1 MSLFRRKFISILSVT
16 CLLASAASAQDAYP
30 SRPVRIIVTL
40 SPGSQVD
47 ILARLVGEK
56 LSQSLGQPVI
66 VENRSGAG
74 GTLAAAFVAGSGP
87 DGYTLLM
94 TANGHAINPALYD
107 KLRFDTAKDFRGVS
121 LVAVVPSVLVTS
133 PSVPA
138 KNVSELIS
146 LLRASPGKYNYGSP
160 GVGSAG
166 HMATEL
172 FNLDAKIKATH
183 IPYKGTPEALTDLM
197 GGNVQY
203 FFAPLGAAL
212 PLVSTGKVKALA
224 VSTATRSAALPN
236 APTVAE
242 SGLPGFQYDFWY
254 GLVAPAATPK
264 AIVDRLAAD
273 IQKALQAPDV
283 KEKFAAQGAAPSHL
297 TDAKFDRFLL
307 SEIKK
312 SAELVR
318 ISGAANAFK

>member
-1 MSLFRRKFISILSVT
+1 MSPFRRSFIP
-16 CLLASAASAQDAYP
+16 LLAVAGLSAGTASAQDTYP
-30 SRPVRIIVTL
+30 SRPVRIVVTL
-40 SPGSQVD
+40 SAGSQGD

-56 LSQSLGQPVI
+56 LGQSLGQPVI
-66 VENRSGAG
+66 VENRPGAG
-74 GTLAAAFVAGSGP
+74 GTLAAAFVAAAAP

-138 KNVSELIS
+138 RNVSELIS
-146 LLRASPGKYNYGSP
+146 LLKANPGKYNYASP

-172 FNLDAKIKATH
+172 FNLDAKVEATH
-183 IPYKGTPEALTDLM
+183 VPYKGTPEALTDLM
-197 GGNVQY
+197 GDNVQY
-203 FFAPLGAAL
+203 FFAPLGATL
-212 PLVSTGKVKALA
+212 PLVNTGKVKALA
-224 VSTATRSAALPN
+224 VSTTARSAALPN
-236 APTVAE
+236 TPTVAE

-264 AIVDRLAAD
+264 PIIDRLASD
-273 IQKALQAPDV
+273 IQKALQSQDV
-283 KEKFAAQGAAPSHL
+283 KEKLAAQGAAPSSL
-297 TDAKFDRFLL
+297 TDTKFDQFLR

-318 ISGAANAFK
+318 ISGAANALK

>member
-1 MSLFRRKFISILSVT
+1 MSPFRRSFIP
-16 CLLASAASAQDAYP
+16 LLAVAGLSAGAASAQDTYP
-30 SRPVRIIVTL
+30 SRPVRIVVTL
-40 SPGSQVD
+40 SAGSQVD

-56 LSQSLGQPVI
+56 LGQSLGQPVI
-66 VENRSGAG
+66 VENRPGAG
-74 GTLAAAFVAGSGP
+74 GTLAAAFVAAATP

-133 PSVPA
+133 PGVPA
-138 KNVSELIS
+138 TNVSELIA
-146 LLRASPGKYNYGSP
+146 LLKANPGKYNYASP

-172 FNLDAKIKATH
+172 FNLDAKVEATH
-183 IPYKGTPEALTDLM
+183 VPYKGTPEALTDLM

-203 FFAPLGAAL
+203 FFAPLGATL
-212 PLVSTGKVKALA
+212 PLVNTGKVKALA
-224 VSTATRSAALPN
+224 VSTAARSPALPN
-236 APTVAE
+236 TPTVAE

-264 AIVDRLAAD
+264 PIIDRLASD
-273 IQKALQAPDV
+273 IQKALQSQDV
-283 KEKFAAQGAAPSHL
+283 KEKLAAQGAAPSSL
-297 TDAKFDRFLL
+297 TDTKFDQFLQ
-307 SEIKK
+307 SEIRK

-318 ISGAANAFK
+318 ISGAANALK

>member
-1 MSLFRRKFISILSVT
+1 M
-16 CLLASAASAQDAYP
+16 
-30 SRPVRIIVTL
+30 
-40 SPGSQVD
+40 
-47 ILARLVGEK
+47 
-56 LSQSLGQPVI
+56 
-66 VENRSGAG
+66 
-74 GTLAAAFVAGSGP
+74 AAAFVASSAP

-94 TANGHAINPALYD
+94 TANGHAINPALYE

-133 PSVPA
+133 PRVPA

-146 LLRASPGKYNYGSP
+146 LLKANPNRYNYASP

-172 FNLDAKIKATH
+172 FNLDAEVKATH

-197 GGNVQY
+197 SDNVQY

-212 PLVSTGKVKALA
+212 PLITTGKVKALA
-224 VSTATRSAALPN
+224 VSTAARSAALPN
-236 APTVAE
+236 VPTVAE
-242 SGLPGFQYDFWY
+242 SGVPGFQYDFWY

-264 AIVDRLAAD
+264 PIVDRLVAD
-273 IQKALQAPDV
+273 IQKALQLQDV
-283 KEKFAAQGAAPSHL
+283 KENLAAQGASPSTL
-297 TDAKFDRFLL
+297 TDVKFDLFLQ

-318 ISGAANAFK
+318 ISGAANSLK

>member
-1 MSLFRRKFISILSVT
+1 MSPFRRSFIP
-16 CLLASAASAQDAYP
+16 LLAVAGLSAGTASAQDTYP
-30 SRPVRIIVTL
+30 SRPVRIVVTL
-40 SPGSQVD
+40 SAGSQVD

-56 LSQSLGQPVI
+56 LGQSLGQPVI
-66 VENRSGAG
+66 VENRPGAG
-74 GTLAAAFVAGSGP
+74 GTLAAAFVAAAAP

-133 PSVPA
+133 PGVPA
-138 KNVSELIS
+138 TNVSELIA
-146 LLRASPGKYNYGSP
+146 LLKANPGKYNYASP

-172 FNLDAKIKATH
+172 FNLDAKVEATH
-183 IPYKGTPEALTDLM
+183 VPYKGTPEALTDLM

-203 FFAPLGAAL
+203 FFAPLGATL
-212 PLVSTGKVKALA
+212 PLVNTGKVKALA
-224 VSTATRSAALPN
+224 VSTAARSPALPN
-236 APTVAE
+236 TPTVAE

-264 AIVDRLAAD
+264 PVIERLASD
-273 IQKALQAPDV
+273 IQKALQSQDV
-283 KEKFAAQGAAPSHL
+283 KEKLAAQGAAPSSL
-297 TDAKFDRFLL
+297 TDTKFDQFLH
-307 SEIKK
+307 SEIRK

-318 ISGAANAFK
+318 ISGAANALK

>member
-1 MSLFRRKFISILSVT
+1 MSPFRRSFIP
-16 CLLASAASAQDAYP
+16 LLAVAGLSAGTASAQDTYP
-30 SRPVRIIVTL
+30 SRPVRIVVTL
-40 SPGSQVD
+40 SAGSQVD

-56 LSQSLGQPVI
+56 LGQSLGQPVI
-66 VENRSGAG
+66 VENRPGAG
-74 GTLAAAFVAGSGP
+74 GTLAAAFVAAAAP

-138 KNVSELIS
+138 RNVSELIS
-146 LLRASPGKYNYGSP
+146 LLKANPGKYNYASP

-172 FNLDAKIKATH
+172 FNLDAKVEATH
-183 IPYKGTPEALTDLM
+183 VPYKGTPEALTDLM
-197 GGNVQY
+197 GDNVQY
-203 FFAPLGAAL
+203 FFAPLGATL
-212 PLVSTGKVKALA
+212 PLVNTGKVKALA
-224 VSTATRSAALPN
+224 VSTTARSAALPN
-236 APTVAE
+236 TPTVAE

-264 AIVDRLAAD
+264 PIIDRLASD
-273 IQKALQAPDV
+273 IQKALQSQDV
-283 KEKFAAQGAAPSHL
+283 KEKLAAQGAAPSSL
-297 TDAKFDRFLL
+297 TDTKFDQFLR

-318 ISGAANAFK
+318 ISGAANALK

>member
-1 MSLFRRKFISILSVT
+1 
-16 CLLASAASAQDAYP
+16 
-30 SRPVRIIVTL
+30 
-40 SPGSQVD
+40 
-47 ILARLVGEK
+47 LVGEK
-56 LSQSLGQPVI
+56 LGQSLGQPVI
-66 VENRSGAG
+66 VENRPGAG
-74 GTLAAAFVAGSGP
+74 GTLAAAFVAAAAP

-138 KNVSELIS
+138 RNVSELIS
-146 LLRASPGKYNYGSP
+146 LLKANPGKYNYASP

-172 FNLDAKIKATH
+172 FNLDAKVEATH
-183 IPYKGTPEALTDLM
+183 VPYKGTPEALTDLM
-197 GGNVQY
+197 GDNVQY
-203 FFAPLGAAL
+203 FFAPLGATL
-212 PLVSTGKVKALA
+212 PLVNTGKVKALA
-224 VSTATRSAALPN
+224 VSTTARSAALPN
-236 APTVAE
+236 TPTVAE

-264 AIVDRLAAD
+264 PIIDRLASD
-273 IQKALQAPDV
+273 IQKALQSQDV
-283 KEKFAAQGAAPSHL
+283 KEKLAAQGAAPSSL
-297 TDAKFDRFLL
+297 TDTKFDQFLR

-318 ISGAANAFK
+318 ISGAANALK

>member
-1 MSLFRRKFISILSVT
+1 MPPFRRKFVS
-16 CLLASAASAQDAYP
+16 LLAVTGLLAGAASAQDAYP

-40 SPGSQVD
+40 SAGSQVD
-47 ILARLVGEK
+47 MLARLVGDK
-56 LSQSLGQPVI
+56 LGQSLGQPVI
-66 VENRSGAG
+66 VENRTGAG
-74 GTLAAAFVAGSGP
+74 GTLAAAYVAGSRP

-94 TANGHAINPALYD
+94 TANGHAINPALYEN
-107 KLRFDTAKDFRGVS
+107 LRFDTIKDFRGVS

-133 PSVPA
+133 PNVPA
-138 KNVSELIS
+138 RNVSDLIA
-146 LLRASPGKYNYGSP
+146 LLKANPGRYNYASP

-172 FNLDAKIKATH
+172 FNLETKVKATH
-183 IPYKGTPEALTDLM
+183 VAYKGTPEALTDLM
-197 GGNVQY
+197 GDNVQY

-212 PLVSTGKVKALA
+212 PLVNTGKVKALA
-224 VSTATRSAALPN
+224 VSTAQRSAALPD

-264 AIVDRLAAD
+264 SVIDRLATE
-273 IQKALQAPDV
+273 IQKALQMSDV
-283 KEKFAAQGAAPSHL
+283 KEKLAAQGAAPSLL
-297 TDAKFDRFLL
+297 TDVKFDRFLQ

-318 ISGAANAFK
+318 ISGAANAAK